1 MLVSCEASGAGGWR
15 LTCGNEISSATNGS
29 SVRIVAGKN
38 RSPAQPC
45 ASAAEFMDRRATAA
59 QRPPP
64 IERGSL
70 RRLPMEMP
78 KRRAMKRW
86 PQQLRVTAGSGGG
99 RSAGAVSGWNAGAFS
114 LDYEMRRRQPRRERD
129 RQRRRTGWR
138 QAGQGAE
145 RAAHGTRVMFVVL
158 IGLAIRVA
166 MAAEHRQQR
175 PFGITDLG
183 VGSAQMRRLERFG

>member
-1 MLVSCEASGAGGWR
+1 
-15 LTCGNEISSATNGS
+15 
-29 SVRIVAGKN
+29 
-38 RSPAQPC
+38 
-45 ASAAEFMDRRATAA
+45 
-59 QRPPP
+59 
-64 IERGSL
+64 
-70 RRLPMEMP
+70 MEMP

-158 IGLAIRVA
+158 IGLAIVA
-166 MAAEHRQQR
+166 MPGKQRQQR

-183 VGSAQMRRLERFG
+183 VGAAQACRLERLGEVEGKVDRSQRVEGERQDAEPRGPDPASPLSHSHSVVPANGDLDTGTTLTAH